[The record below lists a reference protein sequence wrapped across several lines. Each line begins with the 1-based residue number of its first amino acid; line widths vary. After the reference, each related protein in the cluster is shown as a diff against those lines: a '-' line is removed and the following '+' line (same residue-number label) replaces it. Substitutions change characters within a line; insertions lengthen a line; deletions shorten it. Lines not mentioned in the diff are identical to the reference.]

1 MKITINFKSKV
12 NQSYEVTWFKAKS
25 NWNQA
30 NFGMPSYMEIEV
42 ISIDEEY
49 RKELG
54 NTENVTEFI
63 ADCIH
68 NDLRITSI
76 NGKPLKRKVQRDW
89 AANVKPDGSWEVEYE
104 NFILNPY
111 SDGYTFGIFCGDNIM
126 EIEIVKNNG
135 NLKLSN
141 RRKYLII
148 SN

>member
-25 NWNQA
+25 HLLKA
-30 NFGMPSYMEIEV
+30 NHGMPTYLEMNV
-42 ISIDEEY
+42 ISVCDEY
-49 RKELG
+49 KKEFG
-54 NTENVTEFI
+54 NTESISEFL

-68 NDLRITSI
+68 NDLRIMSI

-89 AANVKPDGSWEVEYE
+89 AAIVKPDGSWEVEYE

-111 SDGYTFGIFCGDNIM
+111 SDGYTFGINSGDNIM

-141 RRKYLII
+141 RRKHLII
-148 SN
+148 S